1 MISDIKFSKKAV
13 EMGWLTTEQLQH
25 CLKKQRQLW
34 KQGKNLTLQ
43 ECIKIEN
50 ILTED
55 QILIIEQNCRQTN
68 ISDSPVRKTAIAP
81 RMKRRQ
87 KTNHLSQQKKSK
99 KLSLKKRVKP
109 LDLPKKSQPQLDL
122 PKKSQPQQEELPETM
137 PGNFIEKLD
146 SKAPTAEL
154 PQNMG
159 NEFLQ
164 KFASKNEPQEKSS
177 TVPQA
182 MGNTFMQK
190 FSAKQTPISEKND
203 ANLPP
208 AMNNDFIQKFAT
220 NTPQNAAPDTQE
232 KSSTVPQAMGNT
244 FMQKFSAKQTPAQQV
259 KDSNLPPTM
268 NNNLANKTSEKIQ
281 APQENDS
288 LLPTVDMS
296 PPQNKEQRAPY
307 KKKLEIGEMFGHY
320 KVEKLLGQGG
330 MGIVYRALDTK
341 LNRTVA
347 LKILSVHNV
356 GKQVLTRFKQ
366 EALATAQLDHPNIV
380 RLFEVDSNPQDY
392 FTMEYV
398 EGHTLDFHIKKRN
411 LDLTQSATIIKKIA
425 NALQEAHKKNIIHRD
440 VKPGNILLD
449 KNNQPKIMDF
459 GLAKFTSA
467 EQNLTKKGSILGTPN
482 YMAPEQFKGDKVD
495 KRADIYAL
503 GATLYEMITFS
514 RLFDGQTPMS
524 IAAEIFTT
532 RPTSP
537 RAIRPSIPENLEQI
551 CLKAL
556 EKSPKKRYLNAAF
569 MAKDLDNFLHGRPTS
584 FENTSHLYRAKSFI
598 AAKKYM
604 ITVLVLL
611 ITFTA
616 MHWKQKLYYTQQI
629 QNYKPLANK
638 SIEALYAALQDN
650 EQSIAEHSFAIIQK
664 FTELQTP
671 LTAKTKN
678 QFEYLCEYTFVSNH
692 GYEEQGL
699 EILRQFTR
707 KESNLCNPSSALY
720 IIEGIICEKLEQHA
734 AASFAYQQAAKLNP
748 ENSRAHLLH
757 GNYYAKKAFAKLEN
771 LQKLN
776 TNTNADII
784 KAYKKAISSWRK
796 IDSKKQ
802 TIQQVKEIMK
812 DLYSSKDYTP
822 ILKMASKIQQSILH
836 QWKE

>member
-50 ILTED
+50 ILSED
-55 QILIIEQNCRQTN
+55 QISIIEQNCRQTN

-99 KLSLKKRVKP
+99 KLSLKKRVK
-109 LDLPKKSQPQLDL
+109 QLDL
-122 PKKSQPQQEELPETM
+122 PKKSQPQEEKLPETM
-137 PGNFIEKLD
+137 PGNFMEKLD
-146 SKAPTAEL
+146 SEAPTAEL

-164 KFASKNEPQEKSS
+164 KFAAKNEPQEKSS
-177 TVPQA
+177 NVPQA

-190 FSAKQTPISEKND
+190 FGAKPAATQEEKD
-203 ANLPP
+203 PNLPP
-208 AMNNDFIQKFAT
+208 TMDNNFIQKLAT
-220 NTPQNAAPDTQE
+220 TTSQGTAPETQE
-232 KSSTVPQAMGNT
+232 KSSSVPQAMGNT

-268 NNNLANKTSEKIQ
+268 NNDLANKISEKIQ
-281 APQENDS
+281 DTPENNS

-296 PPQNKEQRAPY
+296 PPPKKEQRAPY

-411 LDLTQSATIIKKIA
+411 LDLAQSAAIIKKIA

-459 GLAKFTSA
+459 GLAKFTSN

-532 RPTSP
+532 RPTPP

-569 MAKDLDNFLHGRPTS
+569 MAKDLDNFLRGRPTS
-584 FENTSHLYRAKSFI
+584 FENTSHLYKAKVFI
-598 AAKKYM
+598 AANKYI
-604 ITVLVLL
+604 ITVLVL
-611 ITFTA
+611 ITAFTV
-616 MHWKQKLYYTQQI
+616 MHWQQKRYYTQQI

-638 SIEALYAALQDN
+638 SIEALYAALQEDN
-650 EQSIAEHSFAIIQK
+650 QSIAEHSFAIIKK

-671 LTAKTKN
+671 ITAKTKN
-678 QFEYLCEYTFVSNH
+678 QFEYLCEYTFVNNR

-707 KESNLCNPSSALY
+707 KESSLCNPSSALY
-720 IIEGIICEKLEQHA
+720 IIEGIICEKLEQYS

-757 GNYYAKKAFAKLEN
+757 GNYYAKKAFLKLKN
-771 LQKLN
+771 LQKPN
-776 TNTNADII
+776 TNINVDII
-784 KAYKKAISSWRK
+784 KTYKKAISSWQK

-802 TIQQVKEIMK
+802 TVQQVKKIMK
-812 DLYSSKDYTP
+812 YLYSSQDYNREL
-822 ILKMASKIQQSILH
+822 ILKMASTIHQSILH